1 MNNSGARRAFLVG
14 MTLNELVFLLFFLL
28 LIVSAVLLQNKGREA
43 DQQAE
48 QAKRLFDELG
58 QTQQQLD
65 QAFKKLI
72 LQEAMLS
79 RLENIGSGRDPKEL
93 DQFFSRLIE
102 DRRKAAQLDQA
113 QDQARALQ
121 TEVEAL
127 RRDSQTIRQSLDQ
140 AGIDRPVAQAVDALI
155 ATLRSRQQQN
165 RDLQGRLGYVTNKLR
180 AYQGSGV
187 DHPPCWVDPVSGK
200 IEYLYRIT
208 ILENGLVI
216 DAAWPVSRRQAA
228 GDLPGA
234 LDLVGRTLS
243 KSEFLHRARPIYD
256 WSRQHGCRHF
266 VRAVDAPSTS
276 KHAFKDKLLTI
287 EAYFYKLL
295 ERN

>member
-43 DQQAE
+43 EQQAE
-48 QAKRLFDELG
+48 QAKQLFDELG
-58 QTQQQLD
+58 QTQEQLD
-65 QAFKKLI
+65 QAFKKLV
-72 LQEAMLS
+72 LQEAILS
-79 RLENIGSGRDPKEL
+79 RLQDIGSGRDSKEL
-93 DQFFSRLIE
+93 DQFFSRLVE
-102 DRRKAAQLDQA
+102 DRRKAAQIDQVKQQA
-113 QDQARALQ
+113 QALKA
-121 TEVEAL
+121 EVDGL
-127 RRDSQTIRQSLDQ
+127 RRDSQAIRQSLDK
-140 AGIDRPVAQAVDALI
+140 AGIDRPSQQAVDALI
-155 ATLRSRQQQN
+155 ATVRSRQQQN
-165 RDLQGRLGYVTNKLR
+165 RDLRGRLGYVTDKLR

-216 DAAWPVSRRQAA
+216 DAAWPVGRRSAA
-228 GDLPGA
+228 GELPGA

-243 KSEFLHRARPIYD
+243 KSEFLRRARPIYD

-266 VRAVDAPSTS
+266 VRVVDAPSTS
-276 KHAFKDKLLTI
+276 KRAFKDKLLTI